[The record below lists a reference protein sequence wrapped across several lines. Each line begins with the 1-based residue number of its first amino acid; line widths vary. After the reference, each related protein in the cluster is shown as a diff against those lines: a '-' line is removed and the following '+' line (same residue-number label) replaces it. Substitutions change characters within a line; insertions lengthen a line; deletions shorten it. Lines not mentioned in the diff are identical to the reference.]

1 MLRITI
7 PAYETMSVDAKKE
20 YDAQVT
26 SHGRITN
33 MKQTLL
39 HSVPS
44 FKVLME
50 WYPLRDEVVKI
61 VGEFVCNAYA
71 YAISDDND
79 CLICS
84 TFFRRLL
91 KESGHDPDN
100 LDYQPDSDSA
110 LLMEYARACTAKPT
124 DVSDVLFERMR
135 KRFSEEQIVLL
146 TAFAGMMIA
155 TNLIN
160 NALNVPLDDYLIPY
174 TKR

>member
-1 MLRITI
+1 MTRITI
-7 PAYETMSVDAKKE
+7 PSYGSLSAEAKKE
-20 YDAQVT
+20 YDEQVQ

-33 MKQTLL
+33 MKKTLL
-39 HSVPS
+39 HSIPS
-44 FKVLME
+44 FQVLME

-61 VGEFVCNAYA
+61 AGEFACNAYA

-84 TFFRRLL
+84 TFFRKLL
-91 KESGHDPDN
+91 QDSGHDPDN
-100 LDYQPDSDSA
+100 LDYQPDHDSA

-124 DVSDVLFERMR
+124 EVSDALFERMR
-135 KRFSEEQIVLL
+135 TRFSEEQIVLL

-160 NALNVPLDDYLIPY
+160 NALNVPLDDYLMPY
-174 TKR
+174 TQR